1 MPIID
6 DVAKQ
11 EICERYANYET
22 ERSLARHFRCTP
34 QYISQIVRSA
44 GLTDGVYRRPK
55 PTTCKVE
62 NCDRPVS
69 CRGYCSFHYRNF
81 RQHGDPEH
89 TEMPRPVS
97 LSTLLA
103 RSTFV
108 PETEC
113 WLLSGKCSKGGYIR
127 VGYQGKSYYAHR
139 LAKSFAVGYELPKNV
154 QVRHTCGNLRCI
166 NPEHLRINHIGK
178 ESQ

>member
-11 EICERYANYET
+11 EICERYKGGET
-22 ERSLARHFRCTP
+22 GRSLALHFGCTP

-44 GLTDGVYRRPK
+44 GLKDGVYRRPR
-55 PTTCKVE
+55 PTECKVAGC
-62 NCDRPVS
+62 NRAVS

-81 RQHGDPEH
+81 RQHGDPKHSEI
-89 TEMPRPVS
+89 PRPVT
-97 LSTLLA
+97 LSSLLA
-103 RSTFV
+103 RSTV
-108 PETEC
+108 NPDTEC
-113 WLLSGKCSKGGYIR
+113 WILDGKCSKGGYIR
-127 VGYQGKSYYAHR
+127 VGYQGRSYYAHR
-139 LAKSFAVGYELPKNV
+139 LAKSFAVGYELTRDV